1 MPGAEKGGDNIN
13 LDIDISID
21 IARGRGRGRGQSS
34 KARARLMYIKSVS
47 KRLRQL
53 PESLYDIICNDYLG
67 HHLYRVNVHTL
78 QHAIKIHYD
87 AINVYIAGKNGIV
100 VYNTD
105 LDGLVYTVLQS
116 TVLFRNIVAL
126 IDTVQSHDARIKCI
140 DGGDILRFFNGTSIY
155 AHLVTST
162 DELFVYTIPITL
174 YNYKTSDMFY
184 LEKKRST
191 MAIERDY
198 LMGMVSLDIFRL

>member
-1 MPGAEKGGDNIN
+1 MFSVPSHYFLYFYLLRCFGAMLGAENGEDAKDRKKISDIN
-13 LDIDISID
+13 
-21 IARGRGRGRGQSS
+21 
-34 KARARLMYIKSVS
+34 SVC

-78 QHAIKIHYD
+78 QHAIKVHYD
-87 AINVYIAGKNGIV
+87 AINVYIAGKNGII

-105 LDGLVYTVLQS
+105 MDGLVYTVLQDS
-116 TVLFRNIVAL
+116 VLFRNIVAL
-126 IDTVQSHDARIKCI
+126 IDTVQSYDARIKRI
-140 DGGDILRFFNGTSIY
+140 TGGDILRFFNGSSIY

-162 DELFVYTIPITL
+162 DDLFVYTIPITL

-184 LEKKRST
+184 LRKKRST
-191 MAIERDY
+191 MAIEKDY
-198 LMGMVSLDIFRL
+198 LRGMVSLDIIRL